1 MMVSARLPVAPRP
14 FMDELLSSWMARVA
28 ARYGSEALELVVYL
42 AGQGG
47 RNAGARQVDD
57 VAPDMELLRL
67 WAKACRVDPERL
79 CRRSLASRYP
89 DRPQDWFLTET
100 VPVCLACFDADVAAR
115 RDAYLRG
122 HWRLAEQ
129 VVCPPHRTMLLDR
142 CPACLGR
149 LRLSFRMLNGLL
161 RPFCRKCD
169 AILTGGGGETE
180 DPLKADFAAGVLD
193 LQSQISRIV
202 RGNPGR
208 FDRLEHAIRTL
219 WAPLDRDGAA
229 RPVLALWYDE
239 SGWNC
244 PYEAR
249 AAVGRSAPLQHLSVS
264 WRALT
269 LVILHDLFG
278 ADLVPG
284 AVLPEAALVLF
295 QRAAPLPWLTD
306 GPDLRTGKGK
316 RTIDAGAERVHR
328 LSKRRVHRL
337 NGNFEGERRFRP
349 NPPMK
354 LKRQE
359 FFWEPIA
366 LCPIM
371 QTYWT

>member
-1 MMVSARLPVAPRP
+1 MTAQVRFPVAPRP
-14 FMDELLSSWMARVA
+14 FRAELLSSWMTRVA
-28 ARYGSEALELVVYL
+28 ARYGSEPLELMVYL

-47 RNAGARQVDD
+47 KDAGARQVDD
-57 VAPDMELLRL
+57 VVPDMELLRL
-67 WAKACRVDPERL
+67 WAKACRIDPERL
-79 CRRSLASRYP
+79 RRSSLASRNP

-100 VPVCLACFDADVAAR
+100 VPVCLACFDADIAAG

-129 VVCPPHRTMLLDR
+129 VVCPSHRTMLLDR
-142 CPACLGR
+142 CPACRGR
-149 LRLSFRMLNGLL
+149 LRPSLRMLNGLL

-169 AILTGGGGETE
+169 AVLTGGGGEAE
-180 DPLKADFAAGVLD
+180 DLLKADFAASVLE
-193 LQSQISRIV
+193 LQRQISRIV
-202 RGNPGR
+202 IGGSGR
-208 FDRLEHAIRTL
+208 LDRLEYAIRTL

-229 RPVLALWYDE
+229 RPVLALWYHE
-239 SGWNC
+239 PGWNC

-249 AAVGRSAPLQHLSVS
+249 AAVGRPAPLQHLSVR

-306 GPDLRTGKGK
+306 GRDLRDGKGK
-316 RTIDAGAERVHR
+316 RMINAGAERVHR
-328 LSKRRVHRL
+328 LSKRPVHRL
-337 NGNFEGERRFRP
+337 NGNFLDERGDFGRIHP
-349 NPPMK
+349 
-354 LKRQE
+354 
-359 FFWEPIA
+359 
-366 LCPIM
+366 
-371 QTYWT
+371 

>member
-1 MMVSARLPVAPRP
+1 
-14 FMDELLSSWMARVA
+14 
-28 ARYGSEALELVVYL
+28 
-42 AGQGG
+42 
-47 RNAGARQVDD
+47 
-57 VAPDMELLRL
+57 
-67 WAKACRVDPERL
+67 
-79 CRRSLASRYP
+79 
-89 DRPQDWFLTET
+89 
-100 VPVCLACFDADVAAR
+100 
-115 RDAYLRG
+115 
-122 HWRLAEQ
+122 
-129 VVCPPHRTMLLDR
+129 MLLDR

-180 DPLKADFAAGVLD
+180 HPLKADFAGGVLD

-239 SGWNC
+239 PGWNC

-278 ADLVPG
+278 ADLEPG

-295 QRAAPLPWLTD
+295 RRAAPLPWLTD
-306 GPDLRTGKGK
+306 GRDLPNGKGK
-316 RTIDAGAERVHR
+316 RTIDAGVERIHR
-328 LSKRRVHRL
+328 LSKRPVHRL
-337 NGNFEGERRFRP
+337 NGNFEGERGDFGRIHP
-349 NPPMK
+349 
-354 LKRQE
+354 
-359 FFWEPIA
+359 
-366 LCPIM
+366 
-371 QTYWT
+371 

>member
-14 FMDELLSSWMARVA
+14 CRDELLSSWMARVA
-28 ARYGSEALELVVYL
+28 ALYGSEALELLVYL

-47 RNAGARQVDD
+47 RNAGARPVDD
-57 VAPDMELLRL
+57 VVPDMELLSL

-79 CRRSLASRYP
+79 FRRSLASRYP

-100 VPVCLACFDADVAAR
+100 VPVCLACFDADVAVR

-129 VVCPPHRTMLLDR
+129 VVCAAHRTMLLDR
-142 CPACLGR
+142 CPACLGH

-161 RPFCRKCD
+161 RPFCGKCD
-169 AILTGGGGETE
+169 AVLTGRGGETE
-180 DPLKADFAAGVLD
+180 DPLKADFAAEVLE
-193 LQSQISRIV
+193 LQRQISRIV
-202 RGNPGR
+202 RGDSAR
-208 FDRLEHAIRTL
+208 LDRLDYAIRTL

-229 RPVLALWYDE
+229 RPVLALWFE
-239 SGWNC
+239 QPGWNC

-249 AAVGRSAPLQHLSVS
+249 AAVGRPAPLQHLSVR

-295 QRAAPLPWLTD
+295 RRAAPLPWLTD
-306 GPDLRTGKGK
+306 GQDLRKGEGK
-316 RTIDAGAERVHR
+316 RTIVAGAERVHR
-328 LSKRRVHRL
+328 LSKRPVHRL
-337 NGNFEGERRFRP
+337 NGNFLGERGDFGRIHP
-349 NPPMK
+349 
-354 LKRQE
+354 
-359 FFWEPIA
+359 
-366 LCPIM
+366 
-371 QTYWT
+371 

>member
-28 ARYGSEALELVVYL
+28 ARYGSEPLELMVYL

-47 RNAGARQVDD
+47 EDAGARQVDD

-67 WAKACRVDPERL
+67 WAKACRMDPERL
-79 CRRSLASRYP
+79 RRSSLASRYP
-89 DRPQDWFLTET
+89 DRPRDWFLTET
-100 VPVCLACFDADVAAR
+100 VPGCLACFDGDVAAG
-115 RDAYLRG
+115 RDAYLRAI
-122 HWRLAEQ
+122 WRLAEQ
-129 VVCPPHRTMLLDR
+129 VVCPAHRTMLLDR
-142 CPACLGR
+142 CPACRGG
-149 LRLSFRMLNGLL
+149 LRLFFRMLNGLL

-169 AILTGGGGETE
+169 AVLTGGGGETE
-180 DPLKADFAAGVLD
+180 DPLKVDFAAGVLE
-193 LQSQISRIV
+193 LQRQISEII
-202 RGNPGR
+202 RGDSGR
-208 FDRLEHAIRTL
+208 LDRLEHAIRTL

-239 SGWNC
+239 PGWNC
-244 PYEAR
+244 PFEAR
-249 AAVGRSAPLQHLSVS
+249 AAVGRPAPLQHLSVS

-295 QRAAPLPWLTD
+295 QRAAPSLWLTD

-328 LSKRRVHRL
+328 LSKRPVHRL
-337 NGNFEGERRFRP
+337 NGNFEGERGDFGRIHP
-349 NPPMK
+349 
-354 LKRQE
+354 
-359 FFWEPIA
+359 
-366 LCPIM
+366 
-371 QTYWT
+371 

>member
-28 ARYGSEALELVVYL
+28 ARYGSEPLELMVYL

-47 RNAGARQVDD
+47 KDAGARQVDD

-67 WAKACRVDPERL
+67 WAKACRIDPERL
-79 CRRSLASRYP
+79 RRSSLASRNP
-89 DRPQDWFLTET
+89 DRPQDWFLTEA
-100 VPVCLACFDADVAAR
+100 VPVCLACFDVDVAAG

-122 HWRLAEQ
+122 HWRLAEE
-129 VVCPPHRTMLLDR
+129 VVCPAHRTMLLDR
-142 CPACLGR
+142 CHACLGR
-149 LRLSFRMLNGLL
+149 LRLSFRLLNGLL

-169 AILTGGGGETE
+169 AVLTGGGGETE
-180 DPLKADFAAGVLD
+180 GLLKVDFAAGVLD
-193 LQSQISRIV
+193 LQRQISEIV
-202 RGNPGR
+202 RGDAGR
-208 FDRLEHAIRTL
+208 LDGLEYAIRTL

-239 SGWNC
+239 PGWNC

-249 AAVGRSAPLQHLSVS
+249 AAVGRPAPLQHLSVR

-278 ADLVPG
+278 AELVPG

-295 QRAAPLPWLTD
+295 RRAAPLPWLTD
-306 GPDLRTGKGK
+306 GRDLRSGKGK
-316 RTIDAGAERVHR
+316 RVIDAGAERVHR
-328 LSKRRVHRL
+328 LSKRPVHRL
-337 NGNFEGERRFRP
+337 NGNFLDERGDFGRIHP
-349 NPPMK
+349 
-354 LKRQE
+354 
-359 FFWEPIA
+359 
-366 LCPIM
+366 
-371 QTYWT
+371 

>member
-28 ARYGSEALELVVYL
+28 ARYGSEPRELMVYL

-47 RNAGARQVDD
+47 RDAGARQVDD

-67 WAKACRVDPERL
+67 WAQACRIDPERL
-79 CRRSLASRYP
+79 RRRSLASRYP
-89 DRPQDWFLTET
+89 DRPEGWLLTEI
-100 VPVCLACFDADVAAR
+100 VPVCLACFDADVAAC

-129 VVCPPHRTMLLDR
+129 VVCPAHRTMFLDL
-142 CPACLGR
+142 CPTCRGR
-149 LRLSFRMLNGLL
+149 LRLSFRMLNGML

-169 AILTGGGGETE
+169 AVLTSRGGEE
-180 DPLKADFAAGVLD
+180 GSSKRDFAIGVLEF
-193 LQSQISRIV
+193 QRQISRIIRRDPSRLV
-202 RGNPGR
+202 
-208 FDRLEHAIRTL
+208 RLEQAIRTL

-229 RPVLALWYDE
+229 RPVLALWFE
-239 SGWNC
+239 QSGWNC

-249 AAVGRSAPLQHLSVS
+249 AAVGGSAPLQHLSVR

-278 ADLVPG
+278 AELVPG

-295 QRAAPLPWLTD
+295 RRAAPMLWLAQSRD
-306 GPDLRTGKGK
+306 ARNRKGK
-316 RTIDAGAERVHR
+316 RTIEASAERVHR
-328 LSKRRVHRL
+328 LSKRPVHRL
-337 NGNFEGERRFRP
+337 NGNFLDERGDFGRIHP
-349 NPPMK
+349 
-354 LKRQE
+354 
-359 FFWEPIA
+359 
-366 LCPIM
+366 
-371 QTYWT
+371 